1 MIAGLLLLC
10 CVLNSEASDCDEASE
25 QEKSSAW
32 VEDGGFLILILGV
45 SAMFWGLAVVCEEYF
60 VPALNILCEEL
71 NVPDDVAGATF
82 MAAGASSPELFTS
95 FIALFINHSAIGVGT
110 VVGSE
115 IFNHMIICA
124 GSVLYSTTGV
134 LQLDKWIFTRDVA
147 SYFLSLVIL
156 IWALKGETRILNC
169 SLQLVINLFFFRKFN
184 RGFATYV

>member
-1 MIAGLLLLC
+1 
-10 CVLNSEASDCDEASE
+10 SE

-156 IWALKGETRILNC
+156 IWAL
-169 SLQLVINLFFFRKFN
+169 
-184 RGFATYV
+184 

>member
-1 MIAGLLLLC
+1 MNMLMGKWTCYTVGILSCSLALLPAAVSSDC
-10 CVLNSEASDCDEASE
+10 EENSE
-25 QEKSSAW
+25 QKSSAPW
-32 VEDGGFLILILGV
+32 VEDGGFLLLLVGV

-124 GSVLYSTTGV
+124 GSVMYSNTGV
-134 LQLDKWIFTRDVA
+134 LQLDKWIFTRDVL
-147 SYFLSLVIL
+147 SYFASLVVL
-156 IWALKGETRILNC
+156 IWALKGMPCI
-169 SLQLVINLFFFRKFN
+169 LVIENKI
-184 RGFATYV
+184 